1 MALATLTDL
10 SDFLDANLGRRR
22 KDLSS
27 LVLEWRSKQKD
38 TASER
43 QYRRLVVILLYAHWE
58 GFIKDASHAY
68 LKHITAQRLR
78 VGEVCLALRAVAV
91 RGHVL
96 SNGSAK
102 KSSAHARLLAALIAQ
117 EAEVFDRYPLA
128 CIDTES
134 NLSSKVFRE
143 IVDTLG
149 LRFLVAYE
157 LLANRLDSNLV
168 HERNG
173 IAHGRLSDPDFGETN
188 NLVDEIWKKMN
199 SFKGQIEDSA
209 RKRTYLA

>member
-1 MALATLTDL
+1 MALATPSDL
-10 SDFLDANLGRRR
+10 GDFLDANLSRRR

-27 LVLEWRSKQKD
+27 LVLEWRSKQKG
-38 TASER
+38 TAAEK
-43 QYRRLVVILLYAHWE
+43 QYRRLVVVMLYAHWE

-68 LKHITAQRLR
+68 LKHVTAQRLK
-78 VGEVCLALRAVAV
+78 VGDVCLALRAVAV
-91 RGHVL
+91 RGHVIA
-96 SNGSAK
+96 NGSAK
-102 KSSAHARLLAALIAQ
+102 KSSVHARLLAALVAQ
-117 EAEVFDRYPLA
+117 EAEVFDRYPIA

-168 HERNG
+168 NERNG
-173 IAHGRLSDPDFGETN
+173 IAHGRLSDPDFAETN
-188 NLVDEIWKKMN
+188 CLVDEIWKKMN
-199 SFKGQIEDSA
+199 SFKRQIEDSA
-209 RKRTYLA
+209 QKGAYLA